1 MKILLRT
8 LILIAVAVT
17 VVGLLWAQ
25 SSIIAPGAKLELLSG
40 GFSFTEG
47 CASDAEGNVYFTDQ
61 PNDRIHKW
69 SVDGKL
75 STFLESS
82 GRANGMIFN
91 SDGDLIV
98 CADEKNELRLIDKS
112 GKTTVL
118 VKDYNG
124 KLLNSPND
132 VWINPATG
140 GLYFTDPFFKR
151 DYWKRSP
158 VSEQDAQGVYYMGPH
173 GKTISRVVEDMR
185 MPNGIIGSPDGKIL
199 YIADIGGNKT
209 YRYDIQPNGSLA
221 DKKLFCEMGSDGM
234 TIDNEGN
241 VYLTGMGVTV
251 FNPDGKQIEKIQVSG
266 WVGNV
271 CFGGADHKTLFIAA
285 SKNFYGLKMRVKGV
299 GSQ

>member
-1 MKILLRT
+1 MKNSLIS
-8 LILIAVAVT
+8 LILIVAIAIT
-17 VVGLLWAQ
+17 GLLWAQ

-47 CASDAEGNVYFTDQ
+47 SASDAAGNVYFTDQ

-75 STFLESS
+75 STFQEGS

-91 SDGDLIV
+91 RDGDLIV
-98 CADEKNELRLIDKS
+98 CADEKNELRLVDKS
-112 GKTTVL
+112 GKSTVL

-124 KLLNSPND
+124 KLLNGPND

-140 GLYFTDPFFKR
+140 GVYFTDPLYRR

-158 VSEQDAQGVYYMGPH
+158 NSEQDANGVYYLSPNY
-173 GKTISRVVEDMR
+173 KTLTRIAEDMR
-185 MPNGIIGSPDGKIL
+185 MPNGIIGSPDGKLL
-199 YIADIGGNKT
+199 YIADIGANKT
-209 YRYDIQPNGSLA
+209 YRYDIQQDGALTG
-221 DKKLFCEMGSDGM
+221 KKLFCEMGSDGM

-241 VYLTGMGVTV
+241 VYLSGMGVTV
-251 FNPDGKQIEKIQVSG
+251 FSPEGKQLEKIQISG
-266 WVGNV
+266 WVGNL
-271 CFGGADHKTLFIAA
+271 CFGGADRQTLFIAA
-285 SKNFYGLKMRVKGV
+285 SKNLYSMKMRVKGV